1 MLPVNALP
9 SQDPA
14 PGALNGQVMLITGAG
29 DGLGKAAALQ
39 AAALGAS
46 CVLLGKTVK
55 KLEATFDAIV
65 AAGGPEPAIYPLNLA
80 GANWGDLAEV
90 SMTIEKAFGRLDAL
104 CLMAAHFKTFTRM
117 DNVEPKDWL
126 ETLQVNLTASFALTR
141 HCLPLLQAAT
151 MGRVVYATDIGGR
164 VAKPFQG
171 AYGISK
177 AALEAM
183 AAQWALEGGPGS
195 APCFHTFDPGPM
207 RTGIRLKGYPGE
219 VLEQTPPPQ
228 AAARALMRLLV
239 SDAPS
244 GAWSA
249 RAT

>member
-141 HCLPLLQAAT
+141 HCLPLLQAAP

-183 AAQWALEGGPGS
+183 ATQWALESGPS
-195 APCFHTFDPGPM
+195 AAPRFHTFDPGPM